1 MRKLAIFS
9 FSFAAAAAAYV
20 YFLPPRWALYLAACL
35 APAALL
41 PIKRAVRLRIGAFG
55 LAVGFLWSWG
65 YERLRI
71 YPLRE
76 YCGYATELSATVCAA
91 PEETDGGCRTVVRVG
106 DGKLLLYLNCPPQ
119 SVRIGDRV
127 HVWARVEDVSRGT
140 QDKERNLYYPSCD
153 ISLVGFAHGE
163 AEIVPQSPA
172 LRDLPAAAAVR
183 VRERITKLFPP
194 DVEGFLRGLLT
205 GDRSGMSYELRNRLS
220 LTGLSHVVS
229 VSGMHVSLLFGVLL
243 ALCRRRRA
251 LTVLLSV
258 PLLTFF
264 AAMLGFTPSVTRAVV
279 MNTIVLCAPLAGRE
293 EDQPTTL
300 GFALLVILLANPWAV
315 ANVSLQ
321 LSFLAMAGIFLL
333 AGPMHRRLCGLLP
346 KALQK
351 SRCLF
356 ARALRAVLLIV
367 SVSMSVQTVSLP
379 LAAWYFGM
387 VSLLAPLTNLL
398 CVSLIAA
405 VFTLS
410 CGALALSLCSLPLG
424 CALGGVIALPV
435 RLCLSVTKL
444 LARFPLCA
452 VYTSSPYITAWL
464 AATCLLIALAIWKRR
479 VLPSLLGICAGLA
492 AALLFS
498 FSTRFSLTL
507 MDVGQGQTVVLQDG
521 RQTAV
526 IDCGGDREDYY
537 GERLARQLL
546 AQGKTRVDVLL
557 LTHFDSDHTCG
568 TAQLLARLPVGV
580 LLVPDMEG
588 EGREAILACADA
600 YGVPVRVITEDVT
613 MQIAGTE
620 LQIMAPESAEGNNGL
635 AALMSR
641 GTCDILVTGDMDIE
655 AEERLLQTHTLPE
668 LDVLVAGHHGA
679 ATSTGEAL
687 LEATQPRLVLIS
699 AGEGNSY
706 GHPSAQTLARLADI
720 PVLRTDQCGDIVI
733 TR

>member
-91 PEETDGGCRTVVRVG
+91 PEETDGGCRTVVRIG

-300 GFALLVILLANPWAV
+300 GFALLVILLANPWAI

-321 LSFLAMAGIFLL
+321 LSFLAMAGIFLF

-410 CGALALSLCSLPLG
+410 CGVLALSLAFSAARLRARERACSAGAP
-424 CALGGVIALPV
+424 VPV
-435 RLCLSVTKL
+435 RHKVPCAFSALRGLHEQ
-444 LARFPLCA
+444 PLYYRVAGGDVPADRAGDLEAPCA
-452 VYTSSPYITAWL
+452 
-464 AATCLLIALAIWKRR
+464 ALASGHLRGACRR
-479 VLPSLLGICAGLA
+479 APLFLFRSVLPDADGCRAGA
-492 AALLFS
+492 
-498 FSTRFSLTL
+498 
-507 MDVGQGQTVVLQDG
+507 DG
-521 RQTAV
+521 RFA
-526 IDCGGDREDYY
+526 
-537 GERLARQLL
+537 
-546 AQGKTRVDVLL
+546 
-557 LTHFDSDHTCG
+557 
-568 TAQLLARLPVGV
+568 
-580 LLVPDMEG
+580 
-588 EGREAILACADA
+588 GREADGSDRLRRRSGRLLRRASGAAAACAGKNAGGRAASDA
-600 YGVPVRVITEDVT
+600 
-613 MQIAGTE
+613 
-620 LQIMAPESAEGNNGL
+620 L
-635 AALMSR
+635 
-641 GTCDILVTGDMDIE
+641 
-655 AEERLLQTHTLPE
+655 
-668 LDVLVAGHHGA
+668 
-679 ATSTGEAL
+679 
-687 LEATQPRLVLIS
+687 
-699 AGEGNSY
+699 
-706 GHPSAQTLARLADI
+706 
-720 PVLRTDQCGDIVI
+720 
-733 TR
+733 